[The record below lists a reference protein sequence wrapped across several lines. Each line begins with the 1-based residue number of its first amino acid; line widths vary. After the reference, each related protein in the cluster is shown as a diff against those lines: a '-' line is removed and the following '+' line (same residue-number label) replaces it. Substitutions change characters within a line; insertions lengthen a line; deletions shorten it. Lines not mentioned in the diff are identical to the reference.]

1 MTEKNNKTTI
11 HGWAMYDWAKSGYE
25 TTVLGVFLAPFFIN
39 VVVGEGNK
47 LNFFGRDFTGG
58 EVFAFASSFAI
69 FIFFLLYPTIGAI
82 ADYSGKRMRYFKIFA
97 YSGGFMVLTYYFVST
112 GDVFLTLLIYFLAQL
127 FAVGSNVFY
136 DSVLK
141 DITTED
147 TIDAVSAKGY
157 GLGYLGG
164 ALQLILSIAVWMGLG
179 QTELATKLAMML
191 AGVWWIIWS
200 YYSLKKIKVTEISGS
215 PISGGYFRYGWK
227 RNINTLRKIRKYPQ
241 MLTFLIAY
249 IFYWDGSQTVITQA
263 ANFFT
268 EVLKLDQTS
277 IIIIFLVVQFVAF
290 FGAILASKLSL
301 RIGVKNTIIFTTL
314 LFFIAG
320 NAAAVEQIIPENSLI
335 PVVILGVV
343 VGLGMG
349 GLQSMSRSAYA
360 SMLPEGSEGEF
371 MGFFSVI
378 SKFSAMWGPF
388 IYGAV
393 SNATGNARLSLPA
406 ISIFFLIGI
415 FLLRKVDF
423 DKAKISKEEWNA
435 S

>member
-1 MTEKNNKTTI
+1 MEKNNKSVV

-25 TTVLGVFLAPFFIN
+25 TTVMGVFLAPFFIN
-39 VVVGEGNK
+39 VVAAGEK
-47 LNFFGRDFTGG
+47 IVVFGRDFTGG
-58 EVFAFASSFAI
+58 EIFAFASSFAI
-69 FIFFLLYPTIGAI
+69 FIFFLIYPIIGAI
-82 ADYSGKRMRYFKIFA
+82 ADHSGMRMKYFKIFA
-97 YSGGFMVLTYYFVST
+97 YAGGFMTLTYYFVST
-112 GDVFLTLLIYFLAQL
+112 GDVVITLLIFFLAQL

-147 TIDAVSAKGY
+147 TIDKVSAKGY

-164 ALQLILSIAVWMGLG
+164 GLQLILSIVVWQGLG
-179 QTELATKLAMML
+179 QTELSTKLAMML

-200 YYSLKKIKVTEISGS
+200 FYALRKIKVSESKGDAISQS
-215 PISGGYFRYGWK
+215 YFSYGWK
-227 RNINTLRKIRKYPQ
+227 KNLTTLRKIRKFPQ
-241 MLTFLIAY
+241 MLTFLVAY

-268 EVLKLDQTS
+268 EVLLLDQQS
-277 IIIIFLVVQFVAF
+277 IIIVFLVVQFVAY
-290 FGAILASKLSL
+290 FGAVFASILSKK
-301 RIGVKNTIIFTTL
+301 IGVKNTIIITSL
-314 LFFIAG
+314 LFFLAG
-320 NAAAVEQIIPENSLI
+320 NAAAFESIIPEKSLV
-335 PVVILGVV
+335 PVILLGVV

-349 GLQSMSRSAYA
+349 GLQALSRSAYA

-378 SKFSAMWGPF
+378 AKFSAIWGPL

-406 ISIFFLIGI
+406 ISLFFLIGI
-415 FLLRKVDF
+415 YLLRKVDF
-423 DKAKISKEEWNA
+423 EKAKISKEEWEA

>member
-1 MTEKNNKTTI
+1 MTEKNNKSTI
-11 HGWAMYDWAKSGYE
+11 RGWTMYDWAKSGYE

-47 LNFFGRDFTGG
+47 LNYFGRDFTGG

-69 FIFFLLYPTIGAI
+69 FIFFIIYPTIGAI
-82 ADYSGKRMRYFKIFA
+82 ADYSGNRMKYFKVFA
-97 YSGGFMVLTYYFVST
+97 YAGGFMTLTYYFVTT
-112 GDVFLTLLIYFLAQL
+112 GDVVLTLLIYFLAQL

-147 TIDAVSAKGY
+147 TIDEVSAKGY
-157 GLGYLGG
+157 GLGYIGG
-164 ALQLILSIAVWMGLG
+164 GLQLILSIAVWMLLG
-179 QTELATKLAMML
+179 QTEFSTKLAMML
-191 AGVWWIIWS
+191 AGIWWIVWS
-200 YYSLKKIKVTEISGS
+200 IYSFKNIKVSELKGVKL
-215 PISGGYFRYGWK
+215 PNGYFNYGWR
-227 RNINTLRKIRKYPQ
+227 RNLNTLRKIKKYPQ
-241 MLTFLIAY
+241 MLTFIVAY

-277 IIIIFLVVQFVAF
+277 IIIIFLIVQFVAF
-290 FGAILASKLSL
+290 FGAILASKLA
-301 RIGVKNTIIFTTL
+301 RKYGVKNTIIFTTF

-320 NAAAVEQIIPENSLI
+320 NAAAFEIIIPESSLI
-335 PVVILGVV
+335 PVIILGIV

-349 GLQSMSRSAYA
+349 GLQSLSRSAYA

-393 SNATGNARLSLPA
+393 SNFTGNARLSLPA
-406 ISIFFLIGI
+406 ISLFFLIGI
-415 FLLRKVDF
+415 FLINKVDF
-423 DKAKISKEEWNA
+423 EKAKITKEEWAA